1 MSFPT
6 LPTTTIMF
14 ERTSGKLPF
23 LLSYLL
29 HAGLL
34 LGQPGTLD
42 PTFGT
47 DGITITA
54 AVGNDDQVADL
65 AVQQDD
71 RIVVVGNT
79 VTAGNYDIMVLRYT
93 ADGFPDETFGANG
106 RVQLSFGTGNDV
118 AYAVAL
124 QTDGKIVVGGS
135 TAVGSVNRALLVRLL
150 PDGSLDPD
158 FGTNG
163 RVISAIG
170 SSSHSSSVRDL
181 VIQPDGKLLA
191 GGRATN
197 NTSNRTFFMVARY
210 NPSGTNDVSFDQ
222 EGYALVD
229 VGLDGIDDLGTCIG
243 LLNDGRIMLGGYTLI
258 NSNNRF
264 ALVRMLADGSQD
276 YANFNLNGSY
286 ILDLSS
292 GSDQAE
298 AMVLLPDGTTVL
310 AGRGASQFAL
320 LGVSELGYQS
330 PTFGT
335 TLTPIGTFAQAFDA
349 VLQPWDKTIAVGRS
363 LGNDGDALT
372 LARYDAQGDLDP
384 SFGTNGIVTT
394 AVPPYT
400 NAALYGVGL
409 QSDGSIVVAG
419 RVGNSSQAN
428 NVLVARYANDFTT
441 GATASPAFNGTLNA
455 YPNPF
460 EDRITA
466 NGTSTGGQLVLSDA
480 AGRVIMWTVTTDG
493 STTMPTPQLPAGAY
507 ILTYRNGERWHRVGV
522 VHP

>member
-1 MSFPT
+1 M
-6 LPTTTIMF
+6 IV
-14 ERTSGKLPF
+14 RTSGKLPF
-23 LLSYLL
+23 LLTFLL

-93 ADGFPDETFGANG
+93 ADGFPDATFGTDG

-124 QTDGKIVVGGS
+124 QANGKIVVGGS
-135 TAVGSVNRALLVRLL
+135 TAVGSVSRALVVRLL
-150 PDGSLDPD
+150 SDGNLDPD

-170 SSSHSSSVRDL
+170 SSSHSSSVRGL

-197 NTSNRTFFMVARY
+197 NSTNRTFFMVARY

-229 VGLDGIDDLGTCIG
+229 VGLDNINDLGTCIG
-243 LLNDGRIMLGGYTLI
+243 LLDDGRIMLGGSTLI
-258 NSNNRF
+258 DSNYRF
-264 ALVRMLADGSQD
+264 ALVRMLADGTQD
-276 YANFNLNGSY
+276 YTNFNLNGSY

-292 GSDQAE
+292 GDDQAE

-310 AGRGASQFAL
+310 VGRGASQFAL

-335 TLTPIGTFAQAFDA
+335 TITPIGTFASAFDA
-349 VLQPWDKTIAVGRS
+349 VLQPWDKTIAVGRAIIN
-363 LGNDGDALT
+363 GENAMA
-372 LARYDAQGDLDP
+372 LARYDAQGELDP
-384 SFGTNGIVTT
+384 TFGTNGTVTT
-394 AVPPYT
+394 VIPPYT
-400 NAALYGVGL
+400 VGQLQGVGL

-419 RVGNSSQAN
+419 RIGNSSQAN

-441 GATASPAFNGTLNA
+441 GAPAVPTFNGEWRA
-455 YPNPF
+455 FPNPF

-466 NGTSTGGQLVLSDA
+466 NGTSTGGQLMLSDA
-480 AGRVIMWTVTTDG
+480 AGRVIMRSVTTDG